1 MEKGIEQKLKS
12 NLRKMLVMTA
22 RIGTPRILVAAIGA
36 TLAVT
41 LVLYLDSVTP
51 KKDDHSGN
59 VNQDRIVFSGII
71 NSTTHQIF
79 IVNPDGTG
87 LKNLTSADDDS
98 WHFDPVPSPDGSK
111 VAYETWDNFPNAP
124 RGSRIIQNLYV
135 VKTDGTDRIRLT
147 PSEGIVMSSKFS
159 WSPDSTKIAYESSED
174 IYLVN
179 ADGTNALR
187 LTSDRK
193 PYPEGMRTDNYNPF
207 WLSNNN
213 IIFASVTFN
222 GTKSLTGGFREI
234 SADGTGLK
242 TLFVDPDYQDRGGY
256 VWSNDGESIA
266 ILQLHDF
273 NLAGLYVMN
282 ASGKNERLLVDSSR
296 FYSIS
301 DLSWSPDDSMISF
314 VGIER
319 LGPEEAPPSGGIYVV
334 KVNDGTFRR
343 LPGTQTLSTA
353 PVWSSDATKIAFMST
368 IGEEAIV
375 INVIDVNSNEKNEV
389 TRIKQSI
396 VNQPLNWI
404 SGP

>member
-1 MEKGIEQKLKS
+1 
-12 NLRKMLVMTA
+12 MLVMAA

-36 TLAVT
+36 ALVVT
-41 LVLYLDSVTP
+41 LVLYLDSVMP
-51 KKDDHSGN
+51 RKDDHSGN

-87 LKNLTSADDDS
+87 LKNLTGGDDL
-98 WHFDPVPSPDGSK
+98 WHFNPVPSPDGSK

-124 RGSRIIQNLYV
+124 RGSRIIQHLYV
-135 VKTDGTDRIRLT
+135 VKTDGTDKIRLT
-147 PSEGIVMSSKFS
+147 PNEGMVISSKFS

-179 ADGTNALR
+179 ADGTNTLR
-187 LTSDRK
+187 LTQDGR
-193 PYPEGMRTDNYNPF
+193 PFGERMRIGNYNPF
-207 WLSNNN
+207 WSSNNN
-213 IIFASVTFN
+213 IIFVSITFN
-222 GTKSLTGGFREI
+222 GTKPLTAAFRETN
-234 SADGTGLK
+234 SDGTGLK
-242 TLFVDPDYQDRGGY
+242 TLFVDSDYNDRGGY
-256 VWSNDGESIA
+256 VWSNDRENIA
-266 ILQLHDF
+266 FLQQEDF
-273 NLAGLYVMN
+273 DLVGLYVMN
-282 ASGKNERLLVDSSR
+282 ASNKSERLLVDSSH

-301 DLSWSPDDSMISF
+301 DLAWSPDDSMISF

-319 LGPEEAPPSGGIYVV
+319 SGREEAPPSGGIYVV
-334 KVNDGTFRR
+334 KVNDGSFRR

-368 IGEEAIV
+368 IGEEAIG

-389 TRIKQSI
+389 TKIKQSI
-396 VNQPLNWI
+396 VDQPLNWI